1 MKPGS
6 LILLVLLI
14 FSCIVICH
22 LNRDLH
28 RVKNM
33 LERQKEL
40 SRKMVEMTQN
50 KTFKL
55 LEKGDQSD
63 ALVD

>member
-1 MKPGS
+1 

-22 LNRDLH
+22 LNHDLH
-28 RVKNM
+28 RLRTA
-33 LERQKEL
+33 LEHQNEL
-40 SRKMVEMTQN
+40 SRKMVEMTQDE
-50 KTFKL
+50 TFKL
-55 LEKGDQSD
+55 LEKGDQND